1 MKKRKLFIDAF
12 RGFALLNMILYHGL
26 YDVVYIFHYPISW
39 YSERP
44 GYLWQQS
51 IAMSFILISGFT
63 RHLSKKPVKDGV
75 VIFIWGIILSLVTTI
90 IMPDQRI
97 LFGILSCMGLAIL
110 ITWLLEKKLSKAPPL
125 LGIVFSLL
133 LFLSFREIQRGM
145 LFFGKI
151 NIPQEIYEIP
161 GMFIFGFPGTDFYS
175 TDYYPIFPWIFLF
188 IAGYYLGLLYKQKK
202 LKLPNIP
209 KKENALTFL
218 GQNSLKVYL
227 IHQPV
232 LYILL
237 MGIFA
242 VISQNRGPL

>member
-1 MKKRKLFIDAF
+1 MKKRKLFINAF

-125 LGIVFSLL
+125 FRNSIFPPFVSLL
-133 LFLSFREIQRGM
+133 SRDPKRNAVFRKNQYSSR
-145 LFFGKI
+145 
-151 NIPQEIYEIP
+151 NI
-161 GMFIFGFPGTDFYS
+161 
-175 TDYYPIFPWIFLF
+175 
-188 IAGYYLGLLYKQKK
+188 
-202 LKLPNIP
+202 
-209 KKENALTFL
+209 
-218 GQNSLKVYL
+218 
-227 IHQPV
+227 
-232 LYILL
+232 
-237 MGIFA
+237 
-242 VISQNRGPL
+242 